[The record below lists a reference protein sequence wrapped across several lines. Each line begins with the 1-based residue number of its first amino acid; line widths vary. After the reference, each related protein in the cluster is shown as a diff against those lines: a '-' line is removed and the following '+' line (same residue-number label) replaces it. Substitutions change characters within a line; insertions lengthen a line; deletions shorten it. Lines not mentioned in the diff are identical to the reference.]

1 MGYFIGGLLLGL
13 IAGRLLFGRFSP
25 GRFQQ
30 LLQQE
35 SVPGGHSEQLART
48 ARRLDSLEECCRRLE
63 KELAAGSE
71 RKACR
76 GAGSPEAG
84 WKRERVLTLWE
95 EGQEFNEIIRRTGLS
110 RGEIELILSLQERH

>member
-13 IAGRLLFGRFSP
+13 IAGGFLFGRFSP
-25 GRFQQ
+25 GSFQQ

-71 RKACR
+71 RRAR
-76 GAGSPEAG
+76 GAGPPEAG